1 MLAHARTHRRAPNAQ
16 NKQYK
21 LPKPQMYKQNIT
33 ESDGNG
39 NGGSDG
45 GRKIQN
51 ECAHARNSKIE
62 KQIERDAIG
71 SDE

>member
-1 MLAHARTHRRAPNAQ
+1 
-16 NKQYK
+16 
-21 LPKPQMYKQNIT
+21 MYKQNIT